1 MWAGQAA
8 REAPPPPLT
17 SRRVTAAPPR
27 ANWVNRA
34 GHKGGPAPPPGPA
47 PSPRR
52 PPPPPRGRQRWGVG
66 VRARLHLA
74 AYPSSCWFLLALILE
89 PSANSSA
96 PPLISVASSMAGRLR
111 AVSDG
116 DPRGVEN
123 GGGRDPGTACA
134 AFI

>member
-1 MWAGQAA
+1 M
-8 REAPPPPLT
+8 
-17 SRRVTAAPPR
+17 
-27 ANWVNRA
+27 
-34 GHKGGPAPPPGPA
+34 
-47 PSPRR
+47 
-52 PPPPPRGRQRWGVG
+52 G